1 MIAHP
6 PRPDQGSAP
15 TPRWAA
21 APRSGG
27 RWWVRDR
34 ENESRHPGFE
44 RRALHWYIQASSQ
57 RLGSARGLFCFTP
70 PSRWGSSRDHNCG
83 PSSFCAISLALGKLV
98 EQNENRQTV
107 RAWQCRLTEESDA
120 RIVRPCHPPPTLLAR
135 RPAAEIY
142 NFKHFQRFLK
152 TDDFTDFK
160 DVLKH

>member
-44 RRALHWYIQASSQ
+44 RRALHWYMKASSQ
-57 RLGSARGLFCFTP
+57 HLGSARGLFFFSP
-70 PSRWGSSRDHNCG
+70 PSRLPFRLGDEVCVLWRYKVSRVCG
-83 PSSFCAISLALGKLV
+83 AGLRHSQGVF
-98 EQNENRQTV
+98 
-107 RAWQCRLTEESDA
+107 
-120 RIVRPCHPPPTLLAR
+120 
-135 RPAAEIY
+135 
-142 NFKHFQRFLK
+142 
-152 TDDFTDFK
+152 
-160 DVLKH
+160 